1 MIRKATI
8 NDARPI
14 AELTYMIWKD
24 MELEIVE
31 NYDKSEVIK
40 VIEESVASESYRN
53 SYHHIDVYDVEGQV
67 AGMIV
72 TYDGDKELYYEES
85 WNTIKRAKSLPLS
98 TKTPL
103 PVKEAEDTD
112 RYIESIAT
120 FPQYRGQGIAKALM
134 THVFEIYKSETLSLN
149 CDQNNVH
156 ARRLYETMGFKPS
169 IEKTLY
175 GHVYDYMTYNHEEG

>member
-1 MIRKATI
+1 MIRTATI
-8 NDARPI
+8 NDATAI

-67 AGMIV
+67 AGIIV

-85 WNTIKRAKSLPLS
+85 WSTIKRAKSLPLS

-120 FPQYRGQGIAKALM
+120 FPQYRGRGIAKALM
-134 THVFEIYKSETLSLN
+134 IHVFEKYRGQTFSLN
-149 CDQNNVH
+149 CDRDNVR
-156 ARRLYETMGFKPS
+156 AKKLYENMGFKPH

-175 GHVYDYMTYNHEEG
+175 GHVYDYMIYTE